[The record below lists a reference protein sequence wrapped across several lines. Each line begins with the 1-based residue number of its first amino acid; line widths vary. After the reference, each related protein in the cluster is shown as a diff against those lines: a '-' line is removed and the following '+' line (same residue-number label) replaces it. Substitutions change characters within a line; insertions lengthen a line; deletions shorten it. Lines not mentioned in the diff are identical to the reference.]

1 MAGAGARMTDDHLAV
16 DLDLLLADR
25 PDLAELSGEQI
36 APIEARTAG
45 WPDSWRD
52 IARSLFVT
60 LVSRADALAPVAA
73 AELAVELMLGLAAD
87 LGGSQPYIN
96 QGADIQRSGM
106 AARVIAL
113 LGQQRQDYDR
123 VAQLVGMS
131 VRHVRRIEARWLRA
145 ERARRQRVLELDA

>member
-1 MAGAGARMTDDHLAV
+1 MSLDARAA
-16 DLDLLLADR
+16 DLDLLAADR
-25 PDLAELSGEQI
+25 PDLAELSNEQI

-60 LVSRADALAPVAA
+60 LATRADALAPVAA

-113 LGQQRQDYDR
+113 LAQQRQDYDR

-145 ERARRQRVLELDA
+145 ERARRQRSLLDE